1 MSDERLLADLGRAL
15 PPDPAPPGLADRA
28 DALFAVRDLDGGLAE
43 LLEPEAAEPAGVRGG
58 EAGTDHLT
66 FEIGAVTLELTVGQ
80 NRITGRV
87 LAAGPWTVTLEHP
100 SGEVASAPAGELGDF
115 AFEATVEG
123 PIRLRLNRPAGAS
136 TRTDWFLA

>member
-58 EAGTDHLT
+58 DIGTDQLT
-66 FEIGAVTLELTVGQ
+66 FELGAVTVELTVGP
-80 NRITGRV
+80 NRIAGRV
-87 LAAGPWTVTLEHP
+87 LGAGPWTVTLEHP
-100 SGEVASAPAGELGDF
+100 TGTPASTPAGDLGEF
-115 AFEATVEG
+115 AF
-123 PIRLRLNRPAGAS
+123 
-136 TRTDWFLA
+136 